1 MTDHIVIIKHPETKN
16 IRRSFTIGS
25 KRHGGTLGEDF
36 YGPGPGFLIGDCGYD
51 GEIQIKCFGCDNYVD
66 DVNGESESD
75 D

>member
-1 MTDHIVIIKHPETKN
+1 MIDDIWNHK
-16 IRRSFTIGS
+16 
-25 KRHGGTLGEDF
+25 
-36 YGPGPGFLIGDCGYD
+36 GPGFFIGDCGYD